1 MVSFGFLLVF
11 SLPLTAM
18 GWGTVFDTFRV
29 GYGTST
35 ALRLR
40 SSDTDDDFD
49 SQNRLGSLEKAY
61 GSLDADFHEEILV
74 RGAVYGGEPV
84 LWDASL
90 FGDDSSFDFEFPCGE
105 DCDDCLI
112 PEEYKID
119 ARENIDVMAFLGI
132 RRADSIEAKRLPVP
146 QPWQ

>member
-1 MVSFGFLLVF
+1 MTMVSFGVLLAF

-18 GWGTVFDTFRV
+18 GWGTFRV

-49 SQNRLGSLEKAY
+49 SQSGLRSLEKAY
-61 GSLDADFHEEILV
+61 GSLDAGFAEETLASRV
-74 RGAVYGGEPV
+74 VYGGEPAV
-84 LWDASL
+84 LWDPSLL
-90 FGDDSSFDFEFPCGE
+90 FGDDFDFEVEFPCGEE

-119 ARENIDVMAFLGI
+119 EHENIDVMAFLGI
-132 RRADSIEAKRLPVP
+132 RRAVSIEAKLPVP